1 MRRTLGFIAA
11 TALTAMLVPLVF
23 ADESS
28 APDRGKRVLEAPLE
42 RVIRTGE
49 RDTGLRGSGENPR
62 VTPGLLDWHA
72 DLTAARSAARESG
85 RPVLLFQLLGR
96 LDEEFC

>member
-11 TALTAMLVPLVF
+11 AALTAMLVPLVF
-23 ADESS
+23 ADDSS
-28 APDRGKRVLEAPLE
+28 APDRGKRVLEEPLE
-42 RVIRTGE
+42 RAITTGE
-49 RDTGLRGSGENPR
+49 RDTGLPGFGENPR
-62 VTPGLLDWHA
+62 VTPGLIGWHA
-72 DLTAARSAARESG
+72 DLSAARTAARESG